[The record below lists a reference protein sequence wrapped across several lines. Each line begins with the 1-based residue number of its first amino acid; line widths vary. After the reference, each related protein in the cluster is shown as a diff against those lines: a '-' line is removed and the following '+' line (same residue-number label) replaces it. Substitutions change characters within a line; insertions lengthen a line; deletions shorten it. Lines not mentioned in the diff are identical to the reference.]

1 MLVKALQRSILL
13 DLYLLTYDMT
23 DKKSNKSKE
32 DSDGLL
38 YGSMKAPA
46 IPGAITGKRRPS
58 DD

>member
-38 YGSMKAPA
+38 YGSM
-46 IPGAITGKRRPS
+46 
-58 DD
+58 